1 MAPAC
6 LHDVHFGPKAMQH
19 APQNRFSSLPYSCI
33 VVVIVCVYVFVYN
46 LMFYTMRD
54 FPCVVG
60 NLSLNPIRLKPW
72 VVAAVS
78 GAGVGLS
85 VAHLVRPEPLQH
97 CANPSFAQPHMM
109 QTEKP

>member
-1 MAPAC
+1 MTPAC
-6 LHDVHFGPKAMQH
+6 LHDIHFGPRTMQH
-19 APQNRFSSLPYSCI
+19 AMQTRSCSLPYSCI
-33 VVVIVCVYVFVYN
+33 VTLCLYVFVYKH
-46 LMFYTMRD
+46 MFYTMRD

-60 NLSLNPIRLKPW
+60 NLGLNPIRLKPW

-97 CANPSFAQPHMM
+97 CAHPSLAQPHMM